1 MGKFNFNPYLIQLY
15 HAIKKDNAKGLWLSV
30 LASATTVLSSA
41 SLMACSSYIIS
52 FAALRPSIADIMIP
66 VTAVRFF
73 GISRAVL
80 RYCERLISH
89 HTVFG
94 YLSQLRV
101 WLYKSY
107 SKLGGEALLSINRT
121 DALQTLTAD
130 IETLQDFFL
139 RALLP
144 LLSSSLIGLFIFV
157 ILLFK
162 LPGFALVFLGLYIFA
177 TFGMAVIAWRLT
189 KGHSALQVQ
198 QLGEFKLAYTDFS
211 EGLSELKWNNR
222 LKDFLSSLTNHAKSL
237 EQTST
242 RVAMGKIL
250 ASNGQQALIY
260 LTVFSALI
268 FGILLVNKGSV
279 SGIYLAVITLVM
291 FSFYE
296 AAPAFLTLLQKN
308 ESSAYSA
315 SRMMSIGSD
324 PAADQ
329 SMPVTKHIGK
339 QASLSIEY
347 RDLSFTYA
355 TSLAPMSV
363 ENFKLNAHEK
373 IAIVGPSGSGKS
385 TLAAMLIGL
394 LAPDTGSA
402 VVTEP
407 TSGPFLKD
415 GKPSFETHPPLMSYF
430 SVVNQDVYLFHKRLK
445 ENILLG
451 NFNAST
457 EDLEEA
463 LTLAG
468 LKHWLGT
475 AWYDENPWIGQNG
488 QELSGGQKQRLALA
502 RALLRK
508 TPFLLLDEAF
518 AGLDL
523 ETETEVLENLL
534 SLKDRGLIW
543 ITHRLVKMD
552 QMDCIYVIDQ
562 GKIIDCGSHE
572 ALKNRCDL
580 YAKMLK

>member
-1 MGKFNFNPYLIQLY
+1 MPKQALINPSLIRLY
-15 HAIKKDNAKGLWLSV
+15 QEIKKEQSKGLWLSV

-80 RYCERLISH
+80 RYGERLISH

-101 WLYKSY
+101 WLYQSY
-107 SKLGGEALLSINRT
+107 TKLSGEDLLSLNRT

-144 LLSSSLIGLFIFV
+144 LLSSTFIGLFIFAV
-157 ILLFK
+157 LLVK
-162 LPGFALVFLGLYIFA
+162 LPSFALIFLVLYLMA
-177 TFGMAVIAWRLT
+177 TFGMAYVAWQLT
-189 KGHSALQVQ
+189 KGHSAAQVQ
-198 QLGEFKLAYTDFS
+198 QLGKFKLAFTDYS
-211 EGLSELKWNNR
+211 EGLNELKWNNR
-222 LKDFLSSLTNHAKSL
+222 LPDYKNKLTDHASTL
-237 EQTST
+237 EQTSS
-242 RVAMGKIL
+242 RVALGKII
-250 ASNGQQALIY
+250 ATNGQQALIY
-260 LTVFSALI
+260 LTVFSALVFGVLMVNAGEMNGI
-268 FGILLVNKGSV
+268 F
-279 SGIYLAVITLVM
+279 LAVVTLVM

-296 AAPAFLTLLQKN
+296 AAPAFLTLLQKS

-315 SRMMSIGSD
+315 ERMVSVN
-324 PAADQ
+324 ADHPSNQ
-329 SMPVTKHIGK
+329 GLVLTQVPTENAHL
-339 QASLSIEY
+339 SLEY
-347 RDLSFTYA
+347 RQLSFTYS
-355 TSLAPMSV
+355 TSLAPMHTDHLR
-363 ENFKLNAHEK
+363 LNANEK

-394 LAPDTGSA
+394 LAPHSGHVTLHKPIHGPADGTPLDGS
-402 VVTEP
+402 ENN
-407 TSGPFLKD
+407 
-415 GKPSFETHPPLMSYF
+415 LMSYF

-445 ENILLG
+445 ENLLLG
-451 NFNAST
+451 NFNAT
-457 EDLEEA
+457 EQDLEQA

-468 LKHWLGT
+468 LKHWIGT
-475 AWYDENPWIGQNG
+475 DWYNENPWIGQNG

-523 ETETEVLENLL
+523 ETETEVLGNLL
-534 SLKDRGLIW
+534 NLKDRGLIW

-552 QMDCIYVIDQ
+552 QMDCIYVVDQ
-562 GKIIDCGSHE
+562 GKILDFGTHDE
-572 ALKNRCDL
+572 LKNRCDL